1 MNHNFLKL
9 CNFNNLQISISA
21 VYESCVGDK
30 QGGEIDKENKPPS
43 PKEVRQ
49 PVVFHCYDCKRQFTR
64 LPLKKRTNFVQ
75 HRCTGGKPTTRR
87 LDRRHKNCKEHDG
100 NACVKMI
107 SQLSVTS
114 LPPKTTRS
122 LAGEQQELVENSR
135 ERAFL

>member
-9 CNFNNLQISISA
+9 CNFNNLQMSISA

-64 LPLKKRTNFVQ
+64 LI
-75 HRCTGGKPTTRR
+75 
-87 LDRRHKNCKEHDG
+87 DR
-100 NACVKMI
+100 
-107 SQLSVTS
+107 SVILGS
-114 LPPKTTRS
+114 IEFCLNEKT
-122 LAGEQQELVENSR
+122 
-135 ERAFL
+135 